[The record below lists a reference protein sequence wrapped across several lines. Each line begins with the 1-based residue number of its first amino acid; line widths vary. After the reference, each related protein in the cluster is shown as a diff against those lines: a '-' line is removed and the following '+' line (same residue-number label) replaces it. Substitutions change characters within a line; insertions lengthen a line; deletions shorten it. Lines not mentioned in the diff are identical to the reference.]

1 MTVEFLYPELCNLYG
16 DRGNMDYLRRCLP
29 AEYRETAMGAEPWF
43 VRHDV
48 DLIYLC
54 SMTERSQQRVIDA
67 LRPYRARLAELMQQ
81 GTHFLLTGNAMEVFG
96 KTIQDGETAIEGLG
110 LLDLTARRIL
120 PKRANSLFLGDF
132 EGKKIVG
139 YTSRFSHMESSLP
152 PAVHGHKR
160 AGSQRRRRRRGRPF
174 RRRSGHLPAGA
185 AAGAEP
191 RLHPLAAGRP
201 GRNRRTP
208 GLRGGGAPG
217 VCRAPAGVRGEH
229 RAVTQKPLGSFLLSG
244 FFCPAAKKRTPRG
257 CAFPS

>member
-67 LRPYRARLAELMQQ
+67 LRPHKARLAELMQQ

-152 PAVHGHKR
+152 PLFTAIKGL
-160 AGSQRRRRRRGRPF
+160 GR
-174 RRRSGHLPAGA
+174 SEGA
-185 AAGAEP
+185 AAEGVRSGGVV
-191 RLHPLAAGRP
+191 RL
-201 GRNRRTP
+201 
-208 GLRGGGAPG
+208 
-217 VCRAPAGVRGEH
+217 AGVERVIAVRVQPVHAEH
-229 RAVTQKPLGSFLLSG
+229 LRVVQPSDVGLHAYSFPARAGGLLLP
-244 FFCPAAKKRTPRG
+244 FFVHYTR
-257 CAFPS
+257 CARCV